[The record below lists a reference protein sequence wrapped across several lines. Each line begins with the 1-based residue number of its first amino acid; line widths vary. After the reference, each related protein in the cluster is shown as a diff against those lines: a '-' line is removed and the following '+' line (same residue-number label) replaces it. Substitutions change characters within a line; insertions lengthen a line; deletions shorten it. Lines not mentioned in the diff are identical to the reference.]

1 LAPRCGRSGCS
12 SISMFGDM
20 YGARGGRGGRAWI
33 GSDGRQKGGNMKDAE
48 HRELALR
55 ALGVLIERANSLLAE
70 EMTLSYKG
78 LAGRIGYPGP
88 LSGRRFGVEIG
99 KTLRFMA
106 ALLDGP
112 AVSGRRVPRIQ
123 CLVVRRDTG
132 IPGAGFFR
140 QPLPRLAEARV
151 LARAE
156 RDRVAAF
163 GAARWRRVLLR
174 ARSRTG
180 ASRRA
185 GA

>member
-1 LAPRCGRSGCS
+1 
-12 SISMFGDM
+12 
-20 YGARGGRGGRAWI
+20 
-33 GSDGRQKGGNMKDAE
+33 MKDAE

-55 ALGVLIERANSLLAE
+55 ALGVLIERANSLLVE
-70 EMTLSYKG
+70 EMALDYKG

-112 AVSGRRVPRIQ
+112 AVNGRQVPRIQ

-132 IPGAGFFR
+132 VPGAGFFR
-140 QPLPRLAEARV
+140 QPLPRLSEARV

-174 ARSRTG
+174 ARSRAAAAG
-180 ASRRA
+180 ARSCRCPGLVPIQGRRA
-185 GA
+185 RVEETAPCRPTVPWILAL